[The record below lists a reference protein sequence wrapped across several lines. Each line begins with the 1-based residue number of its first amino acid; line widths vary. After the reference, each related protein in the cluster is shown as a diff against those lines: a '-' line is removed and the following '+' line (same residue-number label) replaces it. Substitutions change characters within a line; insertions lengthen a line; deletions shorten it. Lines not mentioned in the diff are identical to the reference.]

1 MNDLFSHA
9 PQPTEAEKSAQA
21 AAAASSALY
30 IRSEMPL
37 DELWTAFT
45 EYTHLWWP
53 RELKRGEESYVEFAE
68 THLLEDEDAAGVRIL
83 AEIVHLVVED
93 VIAVWPLENQ
103 LAGAFRSGL
112 SFIFDT
118 DADAAAG
125 TDKETEGSLLEISSG
140 LVAPR
145 EVGDSELGLRE
156 EDRETARLLLGGF
169 SRFIGARLYEE

>member
-9 PQPTEAEKSAQA
+9 LQPTEAEKSAQA

-30 IRSEMPL
+30 IRSEMPV

-68 THLLEDEDAAGVRIL
+68 THLLEEEEDAAGTGIL

-93 VIAVWPLENQ
+93 VIAVRPLENQ

-112 SFIFDT
+112 SFVFDV
-118 DADAAAG
+118 DADAEA
-125 TDKETEGSLLEISSG
+125 DKEAEGSLLEISSG

>member
-9 PQPTEAEKSAQA
+9 LQPTEAEKSAQA

-30 IRSEMPL
+30 IRSEMPV

-68 THLLEDEDAAGVRIL
+68 THLLEEEEDTAGTGIL

-93 VIAVWPLENQ
+93 VIAVRPLENQ
-103 LAGAFRSGL
+103 LAGGL
-112 SFIFDT
+112 
-118 DADAAAG
+118 
-125 TDKETEGSLLEISSG
+125 
-140 LVAPR
+140 P
-145 EVGDSELGLRE
+145 
-156 EDRETARLLLGGF
+156 
-169 SRFIGARLYEE
+169 